1 MAEALARKSYRVET
15 NSTILPYIV
24 RDHAWN
30 LPMHDASGSYFR
42 YRDDAPSG
50 YKEHFETD
58 DEEHGYECPHPTNY
72 PAGDVICNGEV
83 IGRTDDVVCD
93 EGDEECEADA
103 ADYEDEDYADED
115 EEDEEAEEDGED
127 GEEEAEEGA
136 TEEVDAEADPALAK
150 KSGKKVHHAAKKT
163 VKSQD
168 AKKQASKVAKPAVHA
183 KNAGKKTLHKK
194 HNPKNKWITDP
205 SHLVKAPTAKP
216 INQAV
221 KEIQAKHDTTKIA
234 AKATPAV
241 KK

>member
-50 YKEHFETD
+50 YKEHFETE
-58 DEEHGYECPHPTNY
+58 DEEHEYECPHPTNY
-72 PAGDVICNGEV
+72 PAGDVTCNGEV

-93 EGDEECEADA
+93 EGDDECEADA
-103 ADYEDEDYADED
+103 ADYEDEEEDSADED
-115 EEDEEAEEDGED
+115 EDAEED

-136 TEEVDAEADPALAK
+136 TEEVDVEADPALAK
-150 KSGKKVHHAAKKT
+150 KSQKKVHHAAKKADKPQ
-163 VKSQD
+163 V
-168 AKKQASKVAKPAVHA
+168 AKKQAGKVAKHAVHA
-183 KNAGKKTLHKK
+183 KKAGKKTLHKK

-221 KEIQAKHDTTKIA
+221 
-234 AKATPAV
+234 
-241 KK
+241 

>member
-58 DEEHGYECPHPTNY
+58 DEEHGWK
-72 PAGDVICNGEV
+72 ILQWRGEV

-150 KSGKKVHHAAKKT
+150 KSGKKVHHAAEKT

-234 AKATPAV
+234 AKAIPAV